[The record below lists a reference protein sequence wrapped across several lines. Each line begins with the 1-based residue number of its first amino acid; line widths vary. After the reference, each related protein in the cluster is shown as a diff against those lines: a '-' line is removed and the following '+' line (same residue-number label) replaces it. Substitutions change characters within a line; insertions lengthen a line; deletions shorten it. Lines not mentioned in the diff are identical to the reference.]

1 MSKESKRT
9 SLKLRDIILGRH
21 LSKQKLIRIYQPTY
35 QLESRKS
42 FNPEDVKKILQQHID
57 SELQEVEYN
66 EKVIP
71 DLCTSLA
78 ENIRTI
84 IKEQAYDR
92 YRIIVSVSIGQK
104 RQQSVHVFH
113 SFLWDHQRD
122 GFVAHNFENCHIFAN
137 IVVYGI
143 YLD

>member
-1 MSKESKRT
+1 MSENKSV
-9 SLKLRDIILGRH
+9 
-21 LSKQKLIRIYQPTY
+21 SKQIRIYQPTY

-92 YRIIVSVSIGQK
+92 Y
-104 RQQSVHVFH
+104 
-113 SFLWDHQRD
+113 D
-122 GFVAHNFENCHIFAN
+122 FVL
-137 IVVYGI
+137 VVT
-143 YLD
+143 